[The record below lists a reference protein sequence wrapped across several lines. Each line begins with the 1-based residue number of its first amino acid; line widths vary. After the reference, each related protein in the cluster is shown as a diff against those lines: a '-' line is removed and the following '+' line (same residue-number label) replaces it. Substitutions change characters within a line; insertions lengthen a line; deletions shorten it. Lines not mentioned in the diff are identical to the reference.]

1 MEGVT
6 WKEEAR
12 KLYTLLSSLSFS
24 DPDGF
29 AMSQEEGF
37 ALWREWTREL
47 RKRRGVCFLIG
58 NGASASMA
66 SHISA
71 DLAKNA
77 QVHTQVFSD
86 LSLITAMANDINY
99 DSVYSEPL
107 RSRGNPG
114 DMLVAISSSG
124 RSQNILNA
132 VEEANG
138 LRMTVVTLSAMDADN
153 HLRNGKGDLNVYVP
167 AMTYGHAE
175 TCHAAVLHT
184 WMDSVS
190 LTAGELT
197 SPLPRRAGIPT
208 RKPLG
213 EE

>member
-1 MEGVT
+1 M
-6 WKEEAR
+6 
-12 KLYTLLSSLSFS
+12 
-24 DPDGF
+24 
-29 AMSQEEGF
+29 
-37 ALWREWTREL
+37 
-47 RKRRGVCFLIG
+47 IG

-77 QVHTQVFSD
+77 LVHTQVFSD

-114 DMLVAISSSG
+114 DMLIAISSSG

-132 VEEANG
+132 VITANG

-153 HLRNGKGDLNVYVP
+153 QLRGKGDLNVYVP

-175 TCHAAVLHT
+175 TCHAATLHA

-197 SPLPRRAGIPT
+197 SPLPRRARIPA

-213 EE
+213 GG